1 LKEARVFAE
10 ESPDWNLDLDGSVT
24 CEVCGEQP
32 ATMHLL
38 RVVDGAVSHTH
49 LCPGCAE
56 GVAEQ
61 TNGLALV
68 LAVPSVL
75 RRLGKKRDEDE
86 TVAALPSEGNE
97 RFCGVCGTTLTDLKE
112 SGLVGCSKC
121 YQVFAEHLQA
131 SLEGDAEPVEHLG
144 KMPRRGPESDVL
156 GHEIMRLRRMLREL
170 VECERFEEAA
180 GVRDRLTELGERLE
194 GGPS

>member
-1 LKEARVFAE
+1 MFAE
-10 ESPDWNLDLDGSVT
+10 ESPDWTLDLDGSVT
-24 CEVCGEQP
+24 CDLCGEEP

-75 RRLGKKRDEDE
+75 RHLGKRTAEGDA
-86 TVAALPSEGNE
+86 VAAPSSDRDE

-112 SGLVGCSKC
+112 SGMVGCSKC
-121 YQVFAEHLQA
+121 YQVFAEYLQA
-131 SLEGDAEPVEHLG
+131 SLEGKAEPVEHLG
-144 KMPRRGPESDVL
+144 KMPHRGPEGDVL
-156 GHEIMRLRRMLREL
+156 RHEMMRLQRMLREL

-180 GVRDRLTELGERLE
+180 GVRDRLTELGQRFES
-194 GGPS
+194 GPS

>member
-1 LKEARVFAE
+1 MFAE
-10 ESPDWNLDLDGSVT
+10 ESPDWNIDLDGSVT
-24 CEVCGEQP
+24 CELCGEEP
-32 ATMHLL
+32 ATLHLL

-61 TNGLALV
+61 TSGLALV

-75 RRLGKKRDEDE
+75 RHLGKKAAEDE
-86 TVAALPSEGNE
+86 KAAPLPSVGDE
-97 RFCGVCGTTLTDLKE
+97 RFCSVCGTTLFDLKE

-131 SLEGDAEPVEHLG
+131 ALEGHAEPMEHLG
-144 KMPRRGPESDVL
+144 KMPHRGPESDVL
-156 GHEIMRLRRMLREL
+156 RHEVMRLQRMLREL

-194 GGPS
+194 GEPS